1 MRKLRVGIA
10 GYGTVGKRRKLC
22 VDQNPHMK
30 LIAVCDKNFVC
41 NNSRKKDINHHTNY
55 KSLLNEIKNHHTKFL
70 QENLPAE
77 AEIKEEPKTTLE

>member
-1 MRKLRVGIA
+1 MGKLRVGIA

-41 NNSRKKDINHHTNY
+41 NNLREKNINQHTNY
-55 KSLLNEIKNHHTKFL
+55 KSLLNEKLDVLIVCLSNDLASDSVLETIKDIV
-70 QENLPAE
+70 A
-77 AEIKEEPKTTLE
+77 